1 MRKIIKNRPDLVPV
15 EIANL
20 ELEPEIVAGS
30 FDPPTTDA
38 VANAVGAVEEVIPP
52 GTDEDNPLVNA
63 QNLAD
68 AIDAASLEGTPAE
81 VAAAALCELKYN
93 QDNMAE
99 EFAELD
105 SRISALE
112 NAESVNANRTTLSA
126 PSIKNKLSVNESLE
140 REIKETPAAV
150 EGDENELAD
159 AE

>member
-38 VANAVGAVEEVIPP
+38 VATAVGAVEDVIPP

-63 QNLAD
+63 QNLED

-93 QDNMAE
+93 
-99 EFAELD
+99 F
-105 SRISALE
+105 ISLAHD
-112 NAESVNANRTTLSA
+112 VT
-126 PSIKNKLSVNESLE
+126 
-140 REIKETPAAV
+140 
-150 EGDENELAD
+150 ELAN
-159 AE
+159 AQQ

>member
-20 ELEPEIVAGS
+20 KLEPEIVAGS

-38 VANAVGAVEEVIPP
+38 VANAIGEVEELVPP

-81 VAAAALCELKYN
+81 VAAAALCQLNEN
-93 QDNMAE
+93 
-99 EFAELD
+99 FT
-105 SRISALE
+105 AL
-112 NAESVNANRTTLSA
+112 ANDIA
-126 PSIKNKLSVNESLE
+126 
-140 REIKETPAAV
+140 
-150 EGDENELAD
+150 DLANS
-159 AE
+159 